1 MLYYFKK
8 GKNTTEMQNKI
19 CAVYGEG
26 AVTDQT
32 CQKRFVKFRAGDF
45 SLDDAPRSGRPG
57 EVESHQIETLI
68 ENNQRYSTWEIADI
82 LKISKPKLLVK
93 MKNVFYFMEKTKWT
107 FCPTQYIS
115 LTP

>member
-1 MLYYFKK
+1 MIEHVKSGL
-8 GKNTTEMQNKI
+8 QS
-19 CAVYGEG
+19 
-26 AVTDQT
+26 
-32 CQKRFVKFRAGDF
+32 FVLEI
-45 SLDDAPRSGRPG
+45 SLDNAPWSDRPV
-57 EVESHQIETLI
+57 EVDSNQTKTLI
-68 ENNQRYSTWEIADI
+68 EKNQCYSMREIADI

>member
-1 MLYYFKK
+1 M
-8 GKNTTEMQNKI
+8 
-19 CAVYGEG
+19 YGEG
-26 AVTDQT
+26 AVTDRT
-32 CQKRFVKFRAGDF
+32 CQKWLAKFHAGDF
-45 SLDDAPRSGRPG
+45 LLDDAPQSSRPA
-57 EVESHQIETLI
+57 EVDSDQIQTLA

-115 LTP
+115 LTPWNPCYKVILEASV